1 MPSTGI
7 TSPGNTRI
15 TSPTVTTSAGNTSSL
30 PLRTIRAVV
39 GVNLTRRSM
48 PACAL
53 DTVNSSS
60 IAPSCMMKAISAAAN
75 TSPIATAAIS
85 AKDTKRSAFTSNS
98 SYIATA
104 APHTIGKPHN
114 KMVNHAQSNGN
125 PRRIPNKLNTTPI
138 PPATNVI
145 FSRFKSNHSA
155 TLLHRSIRT
164 SCESLYNDMYTL
176 ILGYIHASMYITP

>member
-1 MPSTGI
+1 M
-7 TSPGNTRI
+7 
-15 TSPTVTTSAGNTSSL
+15 
-30 PLRTIRAVV
+30 RAVV
-39 GVNLTRRSM
+39 GVNLTRRSI

-60 IAPSCMMKAISAAAN
+60 MAPSCMMKAISAAAN

-85 AKDTKRSAFTSNS
+85 AKDTSKSAFTSNS
-98 SYIATA
+98 SYMATA
-104 APHTIGKPHN
+104 APHTIGRPHN
-114 KMVNHAQSNGN
+114 TIVNQAQSKGK
-125 PRRIPNKLNTTPI
+125 PKRTPNKLNTTPI

-155 TLLHRSIRT
+155 ILLHRSIIT

-176 ILGYIHASMYITP
+176 ITVYIHASMYITP